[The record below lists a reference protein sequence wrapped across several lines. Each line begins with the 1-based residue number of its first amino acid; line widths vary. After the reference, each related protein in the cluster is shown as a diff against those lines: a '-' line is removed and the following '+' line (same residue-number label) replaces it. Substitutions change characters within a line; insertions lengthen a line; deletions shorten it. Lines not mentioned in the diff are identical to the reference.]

1 MANRTIEIIVDVRD
15 QTGGKLGGLKKQ
27 LDAFDKQAQRVS
39 NRLKSLS
46 MQKYMATLRL
56 IDNVTAPASRINN
69 LLKKIAGG
77 VYQVTMKVNDAA
89 LGGIRKIESALQRI
103 SGKVY
108 NVAVNV
114 KGGAMNKLNG
124 LMSGAAMGAGMFM
137 PIAGMAG
144 VGFGVAN
151 AIQASA
157 GFEKQMSQVQ
167 AIRQLSKDSQEMKAL
182 TQQAKDL
189 GMTTAWTR
197 QQVGEAMYY
206 QALAGWD
213 TKQILKATPHL
224 LNLASAGGTDLGRT
238 SDIVTDSMT
247 AFGLNATEDYVN
259 KQGKTVNAVEH
270 FADMLAKLQA
280 SSNTDISQA
289 GEAFKYSANVIGAM
303 FSGQDIS
310 KRMQATEDAMIM
322 TGLMANAGIKGSMA
336 GTSTRAIFTRMASM
350 NRNSYQA
357 LRALGVEYQDENGN
371 ILMPGEIMRGM
382 SKRFKEGVDPNQLLD
397 FAETI
402 AGEKI
407 HADTR
412 RKLDSFIE
420 QTMKNGG
427 KMSSADMAK
436 MSAMLAGQEAM
447 SGLLAVLMGD
457 WDAMAEKLDNVGGT
471 AEKMSKDML
480 DNLAGSFTMLGS
492 AWDAFQQDL
501 FTGTAGNSLRG
512 LVDSL
517 TEILTR
523 ANKLFQDGID
533 IGDFGKIAADVIDR
547 LKNKFLEL
555 NGVGS
560 LLAGGALVAGLMKII
575 SLSQRAFTALKTITQ
590 PGAWSTV
597 ATKGAA
603 GAGAAAGA
611 KVGTM
616 TVSAGVVNVN
626 GKVAGGGAGGA
637 GGAGGRRVGN
647 TTIIDNY
654 NRTKE
659 HVNAQAAMR
668 SNAIKA
674 GIGGAAFA
682 GIFGAFD
689 MMNVRAANAERL
701 AAAAPEERATIIK
714 ENRRA
719 EMEAGGG
726 VLGSIVGSAIGA
738 GLGSFA
744 GPLGTAIGGVVG
756 GMLGDVVGRIFGKE
770 VADGTKNPVN
780 ESNRWDLNKGSSTD
794 IARSGTDAPEVFDAK
809 VKALSERVVKIWNG
823 TLEEE
828 TKVADI
834 GGRIAQ
840 RRRAQAETLMEQYQA
855 EQKVLTAQRDQ
866 TVRWMNMRKNI
877 ESDIGQ
883 AINEQKFLQGSTN
896 VDFFK
901 QQRDQMAELSKQNY
915 GAQFSEMLSNLFSI
929 GKRAEAAELTPEQM
943 AQQAAME
950 RGEPVTI
957 PAPTIEPLET
967 SPVDAWFNL
976 DEITARVSEIGTSIT
991 EGLSVAFESAS
1002 EVFANFGTTI
1012 TEGLTS
1018 AMEGAGEIF
1027 NGLGET
1033 IGAAM
1038 DTASSMATSALNA
1051 IQSAFTSAKDTV
1063 QAAWGELP
1071 GFFSGVFSGLGGAA
1085 EAAGSAIYSGLT
1097 SIIGSI
1103 IGAWQSAASTIS
1115 GIISSIASMASS
1127 AGSAVGGVVAS
1138 VIPGHAEGGFITSPE
1153 IAMLGEGG
1161 KPELVLP
1168 LADKERSLDLL
1179 RQASGV
1185 LGLNSES
1192 DGYSISGGNGGEN
1205 SSGGITVNVGGIS
1218 FEVSANSPQELMDGI
1233 QGNIQE
1239 VADKIAA
1246 QLSEALATV
1255 HKNQTL
1261 VA

>member
-15 QTGGKLGGLKKQ
+15 QTGGKVKALQKQ
-27 LDAFDKQAQRVS
+27 LDALDKQAQRLN
-39 NRLKSLS
+39 NRFKSFG

-77 VYQVTMKVNDAA
+77 VYNITMRINDAA

-108 NVAVNV
+108 NIAVNV

-167 AIRQLSKDSQEMKAL
+167 AIRQLSKDSQEMKEL
-182 TQQAKDL
+182 TTLAKNL

-247 AFGLNATEDYVN
+247 AFGLNATENYVN

-303 FSGQDIS
+303 FSGQDIT

-357 LRALGVEYQDENGN
+357 LRALGVDYQDENGN
-371 ILMPGEIMRGM
+371 ILMPGEIMRGL

-402 AGEKI
+402 TSEKI

-412 RKLDSFIE
+412 RKLDTFIA
-420 QTMKNGG
+420 QTMRNGG

-457 WDAMAEKLDNVGGT
+457 WDAMANKLDNVGGT

-501 FTGTAGNSLRG
+501 FTGTAGDSLRG
-512 LVDSL
+512 LVDTM

-523 ANKLFQDGID
+523 ANKLFKDGID
-533 IGDFGKIAADVIDR
+533 IGDFGQIIADVVDK
-547 LKNKFLEL
+547 LKNKFMQLD
-555 NGVGS
+555 GVGS

-575 SLSQRAFTALKTITQ
+575 SLSQRAFTALKTMTQ
-590 PGAWSTV
+590 AGAWSTV
-597 ATKGAA
+597 GTKGTG
-603 GAGAAAGA
+603 GAGMAAGA

-626 GKVAGGGAGGA
+626 GKVAGGAGGA
-637 GGAGGRRVGN
+637 GGAGNRKVGN
-647 TTIIDNY
+647 TAIIDNY

-659 HVNAQAAMR
+659 QIRGTGVPPVPPVATSRLANFGSAA
-668 SNAIKA
+668 A
-674 GIGGAAFA
+674 GGAAFA
-682 GIFGAFD
+682 GIFSLLD
-689 MMNVRAANAERL
+689 IMNVRAANAERL
-701 AAAAPEERATIIK
+701 AAATTAEERTLIAR
-714 ENRRA
+714 ENRHA
-719 EMEAGGG
+719 EWQAAGGG
-726 VLGSIVGSAIGA
+726 LGSVVGAAIGA

-756 GMLGDVVGRIFGKE
+756 SMLGDAVGRWFGEKGAERETVKSGTNLDVLDKE
-770 VADGTKNPVN
+770 IQAHMTPVTPPDYSFGQTQTNKTLESFATFDREALAWSGTTTTAVAKTTQEIKDL
-780 ESNRWDLNKGSSTD
+780 EQDLNRETEAWIADFKRQNAMARDFTEQWRENSTTQD
-794 IARSGTDAPEVFDAK
+794 
-809 VKALSERVVKIWNG
+809 
-823 TLEEE
+823 
-828 TKVADI
+828 
-834 GGRIAQ
+834 
-840 RRRAQAETLMEQYQA
+840 Y
-855 EQKVLTAQRDQ
+855 
-866 TVRWMNMRKNI
+866 
-877 ESDIGQ
+877 
-883 AINEQKFLQGSTN
+883 
-896 VDFFK
+896 FK
-901 QQRDQMAELSKQNY
+901 QQRDQLAELSKQDY
-915 GAQFSEMLSNLFSI
+915 GGQLSAMLENLFSMN
-929 GKRAEAAELTPEQM
+929 KAHAAELTPEQQ

-950 RGEPVTI
+950 QGTFYPAGEPVTI
-957 PAPTIEPLET
+957 PAPTIEPMET
-967 SPVDAWFNL
+967 SPIDEWFNM
-976 DEITARVSEIGTSIT
+976 DDIIARVTELGTLIT
-991 EGLSVAFESAS
+991 EGLSA
-1002 EVFANFGTTI
+1002 
-1012 TEGLTS
+1012 
-1018 AMEGAGEIF
+1018 AMEGAGEVF

-1033 IGAAM
+1033 IGTAM
-1038 DTASSMATSALNA
+1038 ETASSMATSALDA

-1071 GFFSGVFSGLGGAA
+1071 GFFAGVFGGLGGAA

-1097 SIIGSI
+1097 AVIGGI
-1103 IGAWQSAASTIS
+1103 IGAWQSAAATIS
-1115 GIISSIASMASS
+1115 GIISSISATASS
-1127 AGSAVGGVVAS
+1127 VSATVSGVIARVTA
-1138 VIPGHAEGGFITSPE
+1138 HADGGFVTSPE
-1153 IAMLGEGG
+1153 VALIGERGA
-1161 KPELVLP
+1161 ELVLP
-1168 LADKERSLDLL
+1168 LTNRERSLELL
-1179 RQASGV
+1179 NQASSV
-1185 LGLNSES
+1185 LGLNSEG
-1192 DGYSISGGNGGEN
+1192 DGYSISGGSSGGEN
-1205 SSGGITVNVGGIS
+1205 SSGGITINVGGIS
-1218 FEVSANSPQELMDGI
+1218 FEVHAD
-1233 QGNIQE
+1233 NIQE
-1239 VADKIAA
+1239 LADGASEKFQELADKLAA
-1246 QLSEALATV
+1246 HLSEKVSTV
-1255 HKNQTL
+1255 FKNQTL